1 MKILWLLVSISAF
14 GLCGC
19 GSDDGL
25 PDPPLQMLVPCD
37 PTPDSPIACPPDA
50 AAIVDA
56 GSD

>member
-1 MKILWLLVSISAF
+1 MRLLTLLVSLGAL

-25 PDPPLQMLVPCD
+25 PDPPVRMLVPCD
-37 PTPDSPIACPPDA
+37 PTPGSPIACPPDA
-50 AAIVDA
+50 SAIVDA